1 MEKGNNRR
9 EVQSVKRALLVL
21 ESVILH
27 PEGIS
32 LADVSREVALNRN
45 TVFQLLNTLCS
56 CGYLLQDPGSKDYFP
71 SMRLRWL
78 CSSTDIYIRLRHL
91 ARPILSDLVH
101 KTQETAHLAVL
112 DDGPYV
118 RFLEKVES
126 PQPLVVLTD
135 LEIPLALQITSVG
148 KAMLAN
154 LPPAKQQALFEQIQF
169 TSYTKNTIRSL
180 PDLQRDL
187 DFVRSFGYAK
197 DDEEHFEAVRCVAA
211 AVLDKDGTPVC
222 AVGISAPKVRM
233 PDFEKAAIPVIQAA
247 HQLQQALFA

>member
-1 MEKGNNRR
+1 MEKANNRR

-21 ESVILH
+21 ECVILH

-169 TSYTKNTIRSL
+169 TSYTKNTICSL
-180 PDLQRDL
+180 SDLQRDL

-211 AVLDKDGTPVC
+211 AVLDKDGSPVC